1 LKGVIVN
8 LSINKK
14 TQKLFFLFVI
24 LLLSNVSAFFRVI
37 WLIPQVVMVQSI
49 LFLIASGIAMWILYT
64 EKLLNEFFSNLKQN
78 WFIFP
83 FVVFAFVSIFWS
95 IQPEISL
102 FRWFI
107 FLSSILIGGY
117 IGHQYSLKETLEK
130 LSLFGILLLLL
141 SSLILIFFPDFG
153 IMNYHIIQ
161 GAWTGLFWHKNHMG
175 IIAALVNIIFLCNF
189 VENLRQ
195 SKMRLFFGGILYM
208 FSLFFL
214 IKTDSVGAYLSSIF
228 VHGVYFLL
236 LIWLKIRNKLR
247 ARHYYLIVLI
257 ILIFTILLVTNLDAL
272 FGLFNRNT
280 TLTGRIPMWNHL
292 FGTYFVE
299 RPYFGYGFNAFW
311 YLYPHRKA
319 MQLAAGYPDPIV
331 IADNGFIDILVSNG
345 IVGFSMFI
353 VFYFGMWFRSIRL
366 AVKAQKTIHVF
377 PVLIMVFSL
386 VSNLS
391 WSFLIE
397 NESFMM
403 LIMIIMLFASTN
415 LVLERQVNN

>member
-1 LKGVIVN
+1 MKGVIMK
-8 LSINKK
+8 LSMSKN
-14 TQKLFFLFVI
+14 TLKLFFLFVI

-49 LFLIASGIAMWILYT
+49 LFLIASGIAMWILYK
-64 EKLLNEFFSNLKQN
+64 ENLLNEFFSNLKQN
-78 WFIFP
+78 WFVFP
-83 FVVFAFVSIFWS
+83 FVVFGFLSIFWS
-95 IQPEISL
+95 IQPDISL
-102 FRWFI
+102 FRGLTLI
-107 FLSSILIGGY
+107 STILIGGY
-117 IGHQYSLKETLEK
+117 IGHEYSLKEILEK

-141 SSLILIFFPDFG
+141 SSLILIFFPNFG

-161 GAWTGLFWHKNHMG
+161 GAWSGLFWHKNHMG

-195 SKMRLFFGGILYM
+195 SKMKLFFWGMMYV

-236 LIWLKIRNKLR
+236 LIWLKVRNKLR
-247 ARHYYLIVLI
+247 ARHYYLFVLI
-257 ILIFTILLVTNLDAL
+257 ILVFGILLVTNLDTL
-272 FGLFNRNT
+272 FGLFNRNI
-280 TLTGRIPMWNHL
+280 TLTGRIPMWKHL
-292 FGTYFVE
+292 FVTYFVE

-331 IADNGFIDILVSNG
+331 IADNGFIDILVNTG
-345 IVGFSMFI
+345 ILGFSMFLI
-353 VFYFGMWFRSIRL
+353 FYFGMWFRSIQL
-366 AVKAQKTIHVF
+366 AVKAQQTIHIF
-377 PVLIMVFSL
+377 PVLIMAFSL

-391 WSFLIE
+391 WSFLYE

-403 LIMIIMLFASTN
+403 LIMMIMLFASN
-415 LVLERQVNN
+415 KLVLERQVKN